1 MTLPRRGY
9 VRAILVAIG
18 LQCAVVTGAFA
29 QADYSEEKLKA
40 FVAATVAAET
50 MARKW
55 MQVINGTTSES
66 LADTYRA
73 QANADMIGAIRNTE
87 GITYEEYVDMV
98 KEVRADPALA
108 QRVQDIYMA
117 RIPQ

>member
-1 MTLPRRGY
+1 MTLLRGGC
-9 VRAILVAIG
+9 VRALLVAAG
-18 LQCAVVTGAFA
+18 LSLALVAGASA
-29 QADYSEEKLKA
+29 QTEYSEEKLTA
-40 FVAATVAAET
+40 FVAATVAAEA

-73 QANADMIGAIRNTE
+73 QANADMIGAIRGVE
-87 GITYEEYVDMV
+87 GITYEEYVEMV
-98 KEVRADPALA
+98 EAVRADPELA

>member
-9 VRAILVAIG
+9 VRAIIVAIG
-18 LQCAVVTGAFA
+18 LHCAVVTGVFA
-29 QADYSEEKLKA
+29 QADYSEEKLVA
-40 FVAATVAAET
+40 FVAATVAAEA

-73 QANADMIGAIRNTE
+73 QANADGAETNAS
-87 GITYEEYVDMV
+87 GVYVGT
-98 KEVRADPALA
+98 KCRAGSVC
-108 QRVQDIYMA
+108 RKSV
-117 RIPQ
+117 